1 MLENDGYTIKVFDL
15 VNLTNSDTFN
25 VFNYMKSELDIDRV
39 SEAIV
44 DAQKNLI
51 NKVRTFGRK
60 RSCY

>member
-44 DAQKNLI
+44 DGTKKSDKQ
-51 NKVRTFGRK
+51 VRTFGRK